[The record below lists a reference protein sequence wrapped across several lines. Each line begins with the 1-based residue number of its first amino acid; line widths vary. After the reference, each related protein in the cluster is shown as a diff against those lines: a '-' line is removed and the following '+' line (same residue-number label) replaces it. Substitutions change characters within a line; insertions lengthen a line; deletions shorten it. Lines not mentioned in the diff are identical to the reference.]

1 MSIQPRVGAD
11 VSMSVPIDAP
21 LAGSR
26 IVECATFVAG
36 PSGGMAL
43 AQLGAEVIRVDLPRG
58 GGDYHRWPVVANGH
72 SLSWA
77 NLNKGKRSVAVDF
90 RRPEGREL
98 LAALA
103 TAPGP
108 DAGVYLDNVDGRTR
122 LRYEDL
128 TALRTDMI
136 HVHVQGHANG
146 RPAVDH
152 TVNAEVGVPA
162 MTGPRE
168 HGAPVNHVLPAW
180 DLITGMTAATG
191 VLAAL
196 HRRTRTGEGSAIELA
211 LADVAMSAVGTLGWL
226 AEAQMA
232 GQARERQGNHTY
244 GSFGVD
250 FPTADGSSVM
260 VVALT
265 PGQWDALCTATG
277 TTDAFTAL
285 ESVLDV
291 DLSIECERY
300 RLREAIEAVLRPW
313 FARHALA
320 EVSELLDREHV
331 LWGRYRDT
339 YEALRDALNEPES
352 VIAEIDQPGLGRMV
366 ASAGPLRWAPST
378 RPPEPAPLLGADT
391 EAVLSRDLG
400 LSTRELGRL
409 YHAGLVSGPH

>member
-1 MSIQPRVGAD
+1 MNMHVDR
-11 VSMSVPIDAP
+11 P
-21 LAGSR
+21 LAGLR

-36 PSGGMAL
+36 PSAGMAL

-58 GGDYHRWPVVANGH
+58 GGDYHRWPVVANGN
-72 SLSWA
+72 SLYWA

-108 DAGVYLDNVDGRTR
+108 HAGVYLDNVAGRTR

-128 TALRTDMI
+128 TALRDDMI
-136 HVHVQGHANG
+136 NVQGHANG
-146 RPAVDH
+146 RLAVDY

-196 HRRTRTGEGSAIELA
+196 HRRIQTGEGSEIELA
-211 LADVAMSAVGTLGWL
+211 LADVAMSAVGSLGWL
-226 AEAQMA
+226 AEAHMA
-232 GQARERQGNHTY
+232 GQGRERHGNHTY
-244 GSFGVD
+244 GGFGVD
-250 FPTADGSSVM
+250 FPTADGGGVM

-265 PGQWDALCTATG
+265 PGQWDALCAATG
-277 TTDAFTAL
+277 TVEVFRAL

-291 DLSIECERY
+291 DLSTESDRY
-300 RLREAIEAVLRPW
+300 HAREAIEAILRPW
-313 FARHALA
+313 FARHTLA
-320 EVSELLDREHV
+320 EVSELLDRAHV
-331 LWGRYRDT
+331 LWGPYRDT
-339 YEALRDALNEPES
+339 FEALRDALNEPKS
-352 VIAEIDQPGLGRMV
+352 LVAEIDQPGLGPMI
-366 ASAGPLRWAPST
+366 AAAGPLRWAPNT

-400 LSTRELGRL
+400 LSTSELGRL
-409 YHAGLVSGPH
+409 YDAGLVSGSH